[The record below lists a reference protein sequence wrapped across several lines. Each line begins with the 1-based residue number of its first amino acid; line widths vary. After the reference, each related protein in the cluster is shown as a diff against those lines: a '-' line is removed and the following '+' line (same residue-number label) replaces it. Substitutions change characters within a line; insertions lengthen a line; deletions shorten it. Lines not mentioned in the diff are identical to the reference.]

1 MYETI
6 GRCYITTYPVATNQ
20 VIASFLHYL
29 EIKLEYLYYA
39 IKRKADEFTSV
50 SSQTTQANI
59 SASILK
65 QTRIAIPHLPSRRRS
80 PRSSLGLT
88 KLSSKLFVN
97 HKAESCDEGTQG
109 EFDE

>member
-1 MYETI
+1 MYGTI
-6 GRCYITTYPVATNQ
+6 GRCYITTYSVATNQ
-20 VIASFLHYL
+20 VIASFLHYP

-65 QTRIAIPHLPSRRRS
+65 QTRIAIPP
-80 PRSSLGLT
+80 PPEQ
-88 KLSSKLFVN
+88 KKIAEVLFGID
-97 HKAESCDEGTQG
+97 KTIKQAFCQS
-109 EFDE
+109 